1 MHITEK
7 RLSSTVVYF
16 QRYFAGMKIRQKLK
30 SQTKIFLNY
39 LQHVLNYSQI
49 AISTGSTSF
58 NRSVFSKVVSMLQS
72 SLYYP

>member
-16 QRYFAGMKIRQKLK
+16 QRYFVGMKIRQKLK
-30 SQTKIFLNY
+30 SQTKIILNY

-49 AISTGSTSF
+49 AIITGSTGLYSQTW
-58 NRSVFSKVVSMLQS
+58 SVCYKVVCIILNLS
-72 SLYYP
+72 